1 MTILSPLK
9 FFLVAYSL
17 LTAICFAQQSQPS
30 KVHPEGLRPGDTIM
44 FVAPAGPLDQ
54 ERMERAQKR
63 LQALGFQVRVPDNLY
78 RKRGYLAG
86 SDEVRAAEIMT
97 AFSDPEVK
105 GVFPGTG
112 GYGVSRML
120 DHLDYDII
128 GANPK
133 IVIGFSD
140 ITALH
145 LALAAKTNLITFHSP
160 APMWGLGSPDNLS
173 EFSARYFWRSLL
185 ANQNLDEQG
194 FAYEAPAPSSPL
206 VRFRPGVAQG
216 PLIGGN
222 LSLIIALMGTP
233 YEIDTKDA
241 ILFMEDVG
249 EAPYRID
256 RYLSQL
262 QLAGKLDNPAAV
274 LLGQFT
280 KCGAEK
286 GKSSLTLD
294 EVFEDYFGNASYPII
309 KNFPVGH
316 HKWNATLPIGA
327 LAEVNADALSVRLL
341 ENPVID
347 SRGRTQPSTTVS
359 RDSIVLGTEKIDVA
373 TQLFGDAQLLL
384 CNLHDN
390 ENTSVTAAA
399 QVLATRAGR
408 LVELQHGGTRN
419 IVFHVGSERFECDPN
434 RIFTAGGIRSTLEDL
449 SRWDVGA
456 QHAVE
461 IFSAKLLQI
470 YSLDMAQA
478 VVALHNNTEESYAA
492 TSYVEGQE
500 LASDA
505 AEVHLEEEKDA
516 DDFFFVTER
525 RFFDAL
531 RARQFNVVLQDNQSV
546 TDDGSLSVYC
556 GQQDIPYINVEAQH
570 GHLEEQKV
578 MIRALLDVLA
588 AIDQTSEESPSAD

>member
-1 MTILSPLK
+1 MTKLSPLK
-9 FFLVAYSL
+9 YIPVAYCL

-63 LQALGFQVRVPDNLY
+63 LQALGFQIRVPDDLY

-86 SDEVRAAEIMT
+86 SDEVRAAEIMA
-97 AFSDPEVK
+97 AFSDPDVK

-145 LALAAKTNLITFHSP
+145 LALAAKTNMITFHSP

-173 EFSARYFWRSLL
+173 EFSARYFWRS
-185 ANQNLDEQG
+185 
-194 FAYEAPAPSSPL
+194 
-206 VRFRPGVAQG
+206 
-216 PLIGGN
+216 
-222 LSLIIALMGTP
+222 
-233 YEIDTKDA
+233 
-241 ILFMEDVG
+241 
-249 EAPYRID
+249 
-256 RYLSQL
+256 
-262 QLAGKLDNPAAV
+262 

-327 LAEVNADALSVRLL
+327 LAEVNADAVSVRLL

-347 SRGRTQPSTTVS
+347 SRGRTQPSATVN
-359 RDSIVLGTEKIDVA
+359 RDSIALGTENIDVG
-373 TQLFGDAQLLL
+373 TQLFGNSQLLL

-390 ENTSVTAAA
+390 ENTSVSTAA

-408 LVELQHGGTRN
+408 PVELQHVGTRN

-434 RIFTAGGIRSTLEDL
+434 RIFSAGGIRSTLKNL
-449 SRWDVGA
+449 SRWDASA

-461 IFSAKLLQI
+461 IFSAKLLQL
-470 YSLDMAQA
+470 YSLNTAQA

-500 LASDA
+500 LAGDV
-505 AEVHLEEEKDA
+505 AEVHLEGEKDA

-525 RFFDAL
+525 SFFHAL
-531 RARQFNVVLQDNQSV
+531 RARQFNVVLQDNRTA
-546 TDDGSLSVYC
+546 TDDGSLSIYC
-556 GQQDIPYINVEAQH
+556 GQHNIPYINVEAQH

-588 AIDQTSEESPSAD
+588 AMDQTSKKVLRLISCRCSWPFRTMSSGVWIFFGTPITHDCVEDFFGNVDTNDNPIVGNFHTRRFNTIHGA